1 MASSDIRDDLE
12 PVLNL
17 TPLVQAADTIRS
29 YCLKYETCNECPFH
43 NVSGR
48 GIGCYFNI
56 TPPEEWDVGGIIYQK
71 TEDIGKKHKSKPRKN
86 KGGS

>member
-29 YCLKYETCNECPFH
+29 FCKQFEKCADCPVFSINSCTH
-43 NVSGR
+43 
-48 GIGCYFNI
+48 GCYFQRH
-56 TPPEEWDVGGIIYQK
+56 TPETYDIGGIIYK
-71 TEDIGKKHKSKPRKN
+71 MTEDIGKKHKSKPRKE
-86 KGGS
+86 KKT